1 MGSDNKTHNLFQIH
15 VDIVLFSEL
24 QTKATKSVKALK
36 FIKSVGTSP
45 GSVDLETN
53 RWSCADKKTLENI
66 RKCWLCILQN
76 QNMTKPGQNDTIL
89 AAIIV
94 IAWMMRCHATMFE

>member
-53 RWSCADKKTLENI
+53 RWSCANKKTSENI
-66 RKCWLCILQN
+66 RKHQKMLASHF
-76 QNMTKPGQNDTIL
+76 TKPVQNDTIL
-89 AAIIV
+89 AAIYIV
-94 IAWMMRCHATMFE
+94 T